1 MEIYWTLKAQS
12 DLERIYL
19 FALQYTHL
27 HAEDIL
33 DRLITG
39 STLFTTYPAIGTPQ
53 SRYAPREVRKFLPD
67 DYEIHYEVKDNAIF
81 IVDVWHTKEER

>member
-19 FALQYTHL
+19 FTLQYTHL
-27 HAEDIL
+27 HAEDVL
-33 DRLITG
+33 DRPIAG
-39 STLFTTYPAIGTPQ
+39 SILFTTHPAIGTPQ
-53 SRYAPREVRKFLPD
+53 SRYSPREVRKFLLD